1 MKTKLLE
8 NLKHCILISV
18 EKDALNKV
26 QELDED
32 FERFEN
38 TTEIFYNKESIG
50 EVSYIAYKETF
61 YKGRSYDYDTPP
73 SYDEYNVEVH
83 EIFNIKVW
91 SENGNEC
98 KNISEFLNQ
107 ELILKTPLIF

>member
-1 MKTKLLE
+1 MKNKLLE
-8 NLKHCILISV
+8 NLKHCVLISV

-38 TTEIFYNKESIG
+38 TAEIFYNKESVG

-61 YKGRSYDYDTPP
+61 YKGRSYSYDTPP
-73 SYDEYNVEVH
+73 SHDEYNIEVH
-83 EIFNIKVW
+83 EIFNIKIW
-91 SENGNEC
+91 SESGNEC
-98 KNISEFLNQ
+98 KNISELLNH
-107 ELILKTPLIF
+107 ELILDNPIIF